1 MISMRSSSVN
11 LLMAMSWLAA
21 ALPRLAL
28 ARDEGPTRVVTS
40 RGEVVLQ
47 GEETRIAGGLV
58 LPGEMFV
65 LGTCQRGLLDPGAV
79 ADVAKQAGN
88 GRPPAGVA
96 SAGIGAAERLR
107 VVLDPGHGGAGKS
120 QQGAIGARGTREKNV
135 TWSMA
140 TRIRREL
147 SRLPGVEVIMTRAGD
162 EDVSMAQRVMLANR
176 VGADLFVSVHS
187 NGNVARWYR
196 GLETFFHS
204 VSASSEEARRVASAE
219 NAVEKGAEAAGDLV
233 ASILQD
239 MQRVEVLRDSSR
251 MAYAVHERLVRSLG
265 FPDHGVMQADFYVLR
280 LTRMPAVLLE
290 VGFVTNPVEEA
301 EIRKEAVQQKVAE
314 AVREAVAE
322 FRELMIRKQSGGES
336 APGEPR

>member
-1 MISMRSSSVN
+1 MRVSSAN
-11 LLMAMSWLAA
+11 LFLTIFALAA
-21 ALPRLAL
+21 LSRPARAGEEARPRL
-28 ARDEGPTRVVTS
+28 VTP
-40 RGEVVLQ
+40 RGAVVLK
-47 GEETRIAGGLV
+47 GEEARLAGGLV
-58 LPGEMFV
+58 LPGEVFV
-65 LGTCQRGLLDPGAV
+65 QGTAARGLLDPDAV
-79 ADVAKQAGN
+79 AEVGQGP
-88 GRPPAGVA
+88 GFPRLPASVG
-96 SAGIGAAERLR
+96 SAGIGAIERLR

-120 QQGAIGARGTREKNV
+120 QQGAIGARGTREKSI
-135 TWSMA
+135 TWQMA

-162 EDVSMAQRVMLANR
+162 EDVSMAQRVELANR
-176 VGADLFVSVHS
+176 VGADLFVSVHN

-196 GLETFFHS
+196 GLETFFHA

-219 NAVEKGAEAAGDLV
+219 NSVEKGAEATGDVV

-290 VGFVTNPVEEA
+290 VGFITNPVEEA
-301 EIRKEAVQQKVAE
+301 EVRKEVVQQKVAE
-314 AVREAVAE
+314 VVREAVAE
-322 FRELMIRKQSGGES
+322 FRELLIRKQSGVEG

>member
-1 MISMRSSSVN
+1 MISMRTLSAN
-11 LLMAMSWLAA
+11 LILVVFGLAA
-21 ALPRLAL
+21 LSRPARSGDEARPRLVT
-28 ARDEGPTRVVTS
+28 ARGA
-40 RGEVVLQ
+40 VVLK
-47 GEETRIAGGLV
+47 GEEARLAGGLV

-65 LGTCQRGLLDPGAV
+65 LGPMARGLVDPGAV
-79 ADVAKQAGN
+79 EEVASQAGVP
-88 GRPPAGVA
+88 RPPTGAGAA
-96 SAGIGAAERLR
+96 SIGASERLR

-120 QQGAIGARGTREKNV
+120 QQGAIGARGTREKNI
-135 TWSMA
+135 TWQMA

-147 SRLPGVEVIMTRAGD
+147 SRLPGVEVIMTRSGD
-162 EDVSMAQRVMLANR
+162 EDVSMAQRVELANR

-196 GLETFFHS
+196 GLETFFHA

-219 NAVEKGAEAAGDLV
+219 NAVEKGAEATGDVV

-290 VGFVTNPVEEA
+290 VGFITNPVEEA
-301 EIRKEAVQQKVAE
+301 EIRKEVVQQKVAE
-314 AVREAVAE
+314 VVREAVTE
-322 FRELMIRKQSGGES
+322 FRELLIRKQSGSEG